1 MAITLNNDTLTAT
14 APSDTTIGLTSG
26 NPAESAAQIL
36 AVAPSSTNGLYW
48 IQPRGSGI
56 SAQQI
61 YCDMTGGGWM
71 LVASNDARDSTLPL
85 GTAKN
90 NTLYELD
97 RTGALVGT
105 QGISPNGDY
114 IIGSMINS
122 LAFDQ
127 VRIYGWGRN
136 STDGTFSWPS
146 NLGTNI
152 VATWTLNSKGT
163 DRLIEI
169 VPDNRVTKV
178 GSFFVSSNS
187 WIMDGIKG
195 ARLSGSSPNADQTTI
210 GAAGL
215 SSANTRDPA
224 TGTAIGHGLGE
235 NSVSC
240 EGWYDSSSTPQN
252 SQGYTTWVKDST
264 DYSNSI
270 IIPAAYTL
278 SGTTTAPG
286 RIVNITRWQNSTR
299 TALSTATSTTLWSPG
314 NVNKLI
320 ANSKLI
326 IMGQMPF
333 GRTADGEVGA
343 WWQIGSSG
351 IRRDGIV
358 HTGAAFGTN
367 DVAMKYAWHIKC
379 SYTTSSTG
387 NLAVSLGWTTAN
399 SSSRKPGE
407 VWNPNSTEDGRS
419 QQHTSDLM
427 IIEVAT

>member
-14 APSDTTIGLTSG
+14 APADTTLGLSSA

-36 AVAPSSTNGLYW
+36 AVVPSSANGLYW

-136 STDGTFSWPS
+136 STNGTFSWPIS
-146 NLGTNI
+146 LGTNI
-152 VATWTLNSKGT
+152 VATWTLNSKGAN
-163 DRLIEI
+163 RLIEI
-169 VPDNRVTKV
+169 VPDDRVTKV
-178 GSFFVSSNS
+178 GSFYNSSNS
-187 WIMDGIKG
+187 WIMDAIKG
-195 ARLSGSSPNADQTTI
+195 ARLSGSSPNANQTTI

-215 SSANTRDPA
+215 SLANTRDPF
-224 TGTAIGHGLGE
+224 TGTAIGHGITE
-235 NSVSC
+235 DTVSC
-240 EGWYDSSSTPQN
+240 EGWYDSTSTPQS

-264 DYSNSI
+264 DYANSI
-270 IIPAAYTL
+270 IIPATYTL

-286 RIVNITRWQNSTR
+286 RVVNITRWQNSTR
-299 TALSTATSTTLWSPG
+299 TALSASTSTTLWSPG

-333 GRTADGEVGA
+333 GATADGEVGA

-351 IRRDGIV
+351 VRRDGIV
-358 HTGAAFGTN
+358 HTGAAYGTN
-367 DVAMKYAWHIKC
+367 GNALKYAWHIKC
-379 SYTTSSTG
+379 TYTTSSTG

-399 SSSRKPGE
+399 STSKKPGE
-407 VWNPNSTEDGRS
+407 VWNPNASDDARS